1 MSSHIYV
8 ILRFKISWEHI
19 LHGIIS
25 WELRYLNMKRYTNM
39 RYTNR
44 NRITLSKYFSSFVTW
59 CQACH
64 MTVTVINGKMDQI
77 RDLIFTDSNY
87 TRRESPGRRL
97 KKIDLNLDCYL
108 PNQKAPFCSA
118 QDSVQ
123 TWIKI
128 HISIV
133 TSFYYILYTYY
144 IYIIYFPYMV

>member
-1 MSSHIYV
+1 MPSYSV
-8 ILRFKISWEHI
+8 QNFVGTKIMGSFLENNDNLTWEAI
-19 LHGIIS
+19 
-25 WELRYLNMKRYTNM
+25 
-39 RYTNR
+39 NR
-44 NRITLSKYFSSFVTW
+44 NTVMLNKYFSSNVTW
-59 CQACH
+59 CHTCH
-64 MTVTVINGKMDQI
+64 VRVTLINGKVDQI
-77 RDLIFTDSNY
+77 PNFETQIFTGSNY

-108 PNQKAPFCSA
+108 PNQKAPFSSD

-144 IYIIYFPYMV
+144 MYILYFPHMV